1 MRTKYPLI
9 RLGIGYTETVV
20 SEVKTFECSRC
31 ADEFSIEVE
40 YHTEGKKA
48 DIALL
53 ICPECFETILV
64 DNPLLQA
71 YFAVDLPPFSE
82 VLH

>member
-1 MRTKYPLI
+1 MKYPLI

-31 ADEFSIEVE
+31 ETDFNIEIE
-40 YHTEGKKA
+40 YHRKGAEAEIVSLLCPACFTQILEQNP
-48 DIALL
+48 ALQ
-53 ICPECFETILV
+53 T
-64 DNPLLQA
+64 
-71 YFAVDLPPFSE
+71 YFAVDLPMSFE